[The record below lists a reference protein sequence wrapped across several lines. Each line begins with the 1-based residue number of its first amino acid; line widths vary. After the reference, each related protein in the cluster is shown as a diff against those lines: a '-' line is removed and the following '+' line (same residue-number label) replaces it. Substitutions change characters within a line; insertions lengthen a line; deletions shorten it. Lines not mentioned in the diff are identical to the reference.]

1 MFKNLN
7 LVVKFSFNCFYCF
20 AMVCAQVLLLIV
32 CKSLT
37 VAFVYSLVQVTTSNV
52 TNSLNVDHTGT
63 TSTK

>member
-1 MFKNLN
+1 MFKHLK
-7 LVVKFSFNCFYCF
+7 LVVKFSFNSFYRF

-37 VAFVYSLVQVTTSNV
+37 VAVVYSLPQVTTSNV
-52 TNSLNVDHTGT
+52 TNSLNVNHTGT

>member
-1 MFKNLN
+1 MFKHLK
-7 LVVKFSFNCFYCF
+7 LVVKFSFNSFYCF

-37 VAFVYSLVQVTTSNV
+37 VAVVYSLPQVTTSNV
-52 TNSLNVDHTGT
+52 TNSLNVNHTGT